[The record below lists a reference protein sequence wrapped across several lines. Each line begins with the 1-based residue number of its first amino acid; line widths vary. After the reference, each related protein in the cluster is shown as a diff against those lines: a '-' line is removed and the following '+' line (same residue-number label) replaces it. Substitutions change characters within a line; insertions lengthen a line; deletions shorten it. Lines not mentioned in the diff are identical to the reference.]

1 MEQIESVAQE
11 VPYMVAAGN
20 HESHHNF
27 SHYTNR
33 FEMPNKRD
41 SANLFYSFDLGLVHF
56 VAYNTEA
63 YFNMTDN
70 GAASGDG
77 NDCVKAQYHW
87 LAADL
92 AKANA
97 NRAAVPWVVIFGH
110 RPMYCNVAAINTTTH
125 AQACDGEQEQ
135 SRNGGQR
142 IPTATSG
149 GAVGQTNYAVE
160 DLLYKHG
167 VDLAF
172 YGHVHGARILLAFLD
187 CR

>member
-33 FEMPNKRD
+33 FGMPNKRD

-77 NDCVKAQYHW
+77 NDCVKAQY
-87 LAADL
+87 AADL

-110 RPMYCNVAAINTTTH
+110 RPMYCNVAAINATTH
-125 AQACDGEQEQ
+125 AYQE
-135 SRNGGQR
+135 RR
-142 IPTATSG
+142 ATSG

-160 DLLYKHG
+160 DLLHKHG
-167 VDLAF
+167 LDLAF
-172 YGHVHGARILLAFLD
+172 CGSRARPRHSGVAAAG
-187 CR
+187 